1 MASASLPWNPLN
13 SRGDVIADKY
23 PLIANDPLETPA
35 RISAD
40 FLGSASIPA
49 VALEFRA
56 VTKRYEGSRSGSS
69 NAVEQ
74 VNLAVRRGEVLCLMG
89 TSGSGKS
96 TLLRHVNRLIEPS
109 SGEVLIDGEALS
121 DLTQPALRQ
130 LRSQRIGMVF
140 QHFGLLPHRSVLDNV
155 ALPLGLRGE
164 PERTRRAA
172 AQRQLQAVG
181 LKAWGERLPHELSGG
196 MQQRVGLARA
206 TTHRWVIWLL
216 PMAGFAAGLVYH
228 LIGKPVNAAI
238 TY

>member
-1 MASASLPWNPLN
+1 M
-13 SRGDVIADKY
+13 IADKY